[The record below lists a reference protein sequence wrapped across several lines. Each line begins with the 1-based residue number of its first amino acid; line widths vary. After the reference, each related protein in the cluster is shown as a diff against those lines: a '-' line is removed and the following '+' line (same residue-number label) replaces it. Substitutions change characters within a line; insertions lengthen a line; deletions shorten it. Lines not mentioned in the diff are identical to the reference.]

1 MFIGRAFLVL
11 SACVIILLVLTVI
24 GKEYHDSRLAQLERR
39 QYHVDNVTIRYGT
52 GTGDSEKGVG
62 AEGLEK

>member
-1 MFIGRAFLVL
+1 MFIVRALLVL
-11 SACVIILLVLTVI
+11 SVCVIMLVLTVI

-39 QYHVDNVTIRYGT
+39 QYRDNVDNVTIRYGS
-52 GTGDSEKGVG
+52 DSEKGVG